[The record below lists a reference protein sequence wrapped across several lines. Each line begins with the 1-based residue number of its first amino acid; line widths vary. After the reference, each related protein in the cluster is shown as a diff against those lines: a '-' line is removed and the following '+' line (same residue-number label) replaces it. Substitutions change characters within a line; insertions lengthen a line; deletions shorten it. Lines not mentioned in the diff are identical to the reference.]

1 MTISESEHISQRF
14 DQELAA
20 VRSLVLEMG
29 GLVEE
34 QIALAT
40 QALLQNDQEL
50 AKTVVL
56 NDHRVNALEVR
67 IDEECT
73 SILARRQPIAS
84 DLRLIIAVIKTIT
97 DLERIGDEAEKIA
110 RMAIHLN
117 QHERSANPALLHD
130 VQTMA
135 VLARRMVRDALDAF
149 ARLDVSEAVD
159 VKKQDKS
166 LDLEFQSAIRHL
178 ITYMMEDPRTIGRAI
193 DVLFVV
199 KALER
204 IGDHAKNIGEY
215 VIYLVKGKDI
225 RHIGLDQA
233 VQALEED

>member
-1 MTISESEHISQRF
+1 
-14 DQELAA
+14 
-20 VRSLVLEMG
+20 
-29 GLVEE
+29 
-34 QIALAT
+34 
-40 QALLQNDQEL
+40 
-50 AKTVVL
+50 
-56 NDHRVNALEVR
+56 
-67 IDEECT
+67 
-73 SILARRQPIAS
+73 
-84 DLRLIIAVIKTIT
+84 
-97 DLERIGDEAEKIA
+97 
-110 RMAIHLN
+110 MAIHLN